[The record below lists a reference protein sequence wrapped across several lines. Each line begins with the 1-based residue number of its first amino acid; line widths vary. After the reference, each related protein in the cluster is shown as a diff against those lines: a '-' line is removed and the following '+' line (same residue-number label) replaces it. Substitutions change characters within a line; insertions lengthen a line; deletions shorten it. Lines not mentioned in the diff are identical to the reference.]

1 MNTILCLDLG
11 TTTGW
16 AYIVRGVERV
26 SGGSQ
31 SLDGSRSEGEGYRYA
46 MFESWLSRLCH
57 DLGPEAIYVEDVR
70 RHNGTSAAHVYG
82 GLRAVA
88 AAVAWRRR
96 IPLIAVGVGQ
106 IKKHAT
112 GNGNADKAL
121 MVTTQQAKGRA
132 VVDDNH
138 ADALALLDY
147 ARSHPCPP
155 PKAKKKK
162 PSKAAAG

>member
-11 TTTGW
+11 TTTGY
-16 AYIVRGVERV
+16 AFVRPGEIK
-26 SGGSQ
+26 GGSQ

-155 PKAKKKK
+155 PKPAKKKK

>member
-11 TTTGW
+11 TTTGY
-16 AYIVRGVERV
+16 AFMRAGEIK
-26 SGGSQ
+26 GGSQ
-31 SLDGSRSEGEGYRYA
+31 SLDGSRGEGEGYRYA

-57 DLGPEAIYVEDVR
+57 ELAPEAIYVEDVR

-96 IPLIAVGVGQ
+96 IPLIAAGVGQ

-112 GNGNADKAL
+112 GNGNAKKDQMIAA
-121 MVTTQQAKGRA
+121 QQAKGRV

-147 ARSHPCPP
+147 ARSNPCPP
-155 PKAKKKK
+155 KSKKS
-162 PSKAAAG
+162 PSSRRAA